1 MDVGARADLKTEVLK
16 DLEKKHVLGSYRGNP
31 AVSDV
36 VLIDVQI
43 ESCFAALST
52 LSAAASPRPKTTG

>member
-36 VLIDVQI
+36 VL
-43 ESCFAALST
+43 SMLLARSKAAL
-52 LSAAASPRPKTTG
+52 RH